1 MHMVTWP
8 WTSRTRKTQAG
19 AMLVPLLG
27 AVTVLAVGVAAVAI
41 VLQFQERDKRQAKE
55 RELHVATTE
64 IDTLTT
70 QVEKAQGSL
79 LVAEEDLST
88 VRLEL
93 GLAQDELVRAAESQE
108 VLTKSIEDREQEI
121 ARLSTDV
128 VHATQESETTRD
140 QMAAL
145 RSEYEGMTQQ
155 LDDLEQAKAD
165 LETKVLELSGRPT
178 VELAKIRV
186 AGDYAGGG
194 MVMPVSVATQ
204 DGQVVVINRE
214 YDFIVMNLGKNHGL
228 TVGQEFKIVR
238 DNEVLGRVRVE
249 KVYDEL
255 SAAAL
260 LPNSKKNSIREGDLV
275 TSL

>member
-1 MHMVTWP
+1 MVTWP
-8 WTSRTRKTQAG
+8 WTARTRTTQAG

-27 AVTVLAVGVAAVAI
+27 ALTVLAVGVAAVAI

-64 IDTLTT
+64 IETLTT
-70 QVEKAQGSL
+70 QVEESQVSL
-79 LVAEEDLST
+79 RVAEEELSS

-93 GLAQDELVRAAESQE
+93 GLAQDELVRTAESQD

-121 ARLSTDV
+121 TRLNKDLV
-128 VHATQESETTRD
+128 QVTQEGKQTRD

-145 RSEYEGMTQQ
+145 RGEQEEMTQE
-155 LDDLEQAKAD
+155 LADLEQAKAD

-186 AGDYAGGG
+186 TGDYAGGG
-194 MVMPVSVATQ
+194 MVMPVSAAIR

-214 YDFIVMNLGKNHGL
+214 YDFIVMNLGKNDGL
-228 TVGQEFKIVR
+228 SIGQEFKIVR
-238 DNEVLGRVRVE
+238 DNKVLGRVRVE

>member
-1 MHMVTWP
+1 MAELGFWSLAQQYP
-8 WTSRTRKTQAG
+8 ERLA
-19 AMLVPLLG
+19 LVDP
-27 AVTVLAVGVAAVAI
+27 
-41 VLQFQERDKRQAKE
+41 DE
-55 RELHVATTE
+55 REWTRGE
-64 IDTLTT
+64 
-70 QVEKAQGSL
+70 L
-79 LVAEEDLST
+79 LAEANRIAHGLRS
-88 VRLEL
+88 L
-93 GLAQDELVRAAESQE
+93 GLAQGELVRSAESQDA
-108 VLTKSIEDREQEI
+108 LTKSIADREEEI
-121 ARLSTDV
+121 ARLSTDLV
-128 VHATQESETTRD
+128 QTTQENETTRD

-186 AGDYAGGG
+186 AGDYAGRG
-194 MVMPVSVATQ
+194 VAMPVSVATQ

-214 YDFIVMNLGKNHGL
+214 YNFIVMNLGKNHGL
-228 TVGQEFKIVR
+228 SIGQEFKIVR
-238 DNEVLGRVRVE
+238 DNQVLGRVRVE

-260 LPNSKKNSIREGDLV
+260 LPNSKKSSIREGDLV

>member
-8 WTSRTRKTQAG
+8 WTSRIRKTQAG

-27 AVTVLAVGVAAVAI
+27 ALTVLAVGVAAVAI
-41 VLQFQERDKRQAKE
+41 VLQFQERDRRQAKE
-55 RELHVATTE
+55 RELNVATAE
-64 IDTLTT
+64 IDTLKIES
-70 QVEKAQGSL
+70 EKIQGNL
-79 LVAEEDLST
+79 LETEDELST

-93 GLAQDELVRAAESQE
+93 GLAQDELVRTAESQE
-108 VLTKSIEDREQEI
+108 LLAKAVENREQEI
-121 ARLSTDV
+121 TRLSTDLAQ
-128 VHATQESETTRD
+128 ATQEGEKTRD
-140 QMAAL
+140 QLAAL
-145 RSEYEGMTQQ
+145 RGETEEMTQQ
-155 LDDLEQAKAD
+155 LADLEQAKAD

-186 AGDYAGGG
+186 SGDYAGGG

-228 TVGQEFKIVR
+228 RIGQEFKIVR
-238 DNEVLGRVRVE
+238 DNEVIGRVRVE